1 MWCRIYQNNISS
13 NRVMI
18 QTVTLS
24 HKQFNASLG
33 KLAAIQHLSPKPANW
48 TGCDG
53 ALKAAKEAVRKPVI
67 PWCVIRENYGQAFH
81 MCKRVSLISIYWLYC
96 KAFQLVSLAV
106 DWRDRSAAC
115 SVWLWP
121 QWLLQ
126 GSHCQEVR
134 TGQQFLFANLLNVV
148 FFRYHSAKINVSFV
162 KCQVKLVLQEKA
174 FLANAY
180 SMMGQ
185 CQGMVGKMKARQP
198 NSSVTR

>member
-1 MWCRIYQNNISS
+1 MQNISEYNIVKS
-13 NRVMI
+13 CDDTNSYTLT
-18 QTVTLS
+18 QTVQCVTGKTRRNSTPIPKASQLNRLRWRIESCQGSSSEARDTLMCD
-24 HKQFNASLG
+24 KG
-33 KLAAIQHLSPKPANW
+33 KLWPSFSYVQ
-48 TGCDG
+48 
-53 ALKAAKEAVRKPVI
+53 E
-67 PWCVIRENYGQAFH
+67 
-81 MCKRVSLISIYWLYC
+81 SLTNFDILIILYC